1 MDTSG
6 LRNRYSS
13 NRELTK
19 KPREKQI
26 TGLDVHSETEG
37 KCAFAN
43 YSVHYQYFQDCP
55 PFSNH
60 HGHLN
65 RRELAQHFWREA
77 VTGNIPDHFKPPYSK
92 AKKGF

>member
-26 TGLDVHSETEG
+26 TGLDVRSETEG

-43 YSVHYQYFQDCP
+43 YSVHYQYF
-55 PFSNH
+55 
-60 HGHLN
+60 
-65 RRELAQHFWREA
+65 
-77 VTGNIPDHFKPPYSK
+77 
-92 AKKGF
+92 